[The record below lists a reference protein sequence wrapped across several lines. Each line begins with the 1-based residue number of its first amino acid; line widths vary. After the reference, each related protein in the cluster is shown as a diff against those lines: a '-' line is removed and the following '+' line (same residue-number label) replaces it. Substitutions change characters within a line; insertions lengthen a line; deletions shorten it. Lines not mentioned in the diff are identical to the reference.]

1 MANTPID
8 LQEFMDWYK
17 KSEVVLWEKKW
28 VFREPK
34 MRDIWKLSLMEMLE
48 MYCIEWDWSEF
59 KELIDTELPVA
70 KHKEL
75 IEKILND
82 LGLVWTPLE
91 TM

>member
-1 MANTPID
+1 MANAPIN
-8 LQEFMDWYK
+8 LEEFLEGYK

-34 MRDIWKLSLMEMLE
+34 MKDLWKLSLMQMLE
-48 MYCIEWDWSEF
+48 EYCIEWERSDF
-59 KELIDTELPVA
+59 KEIIDNDLPVA
-70 KHKEL
+70 QHKNL

-82 LGLVWTPLE
+82 LGLAWMPLE

>member
-1 MANTPID
+1 MANTPIN
-8 LQEFMDWYK
+8 LEEFLDGYK
-17 KSEVVLWEKKW
+17 KSEIIYGDKKW

-34 MRDIWKLSLMEMLE
+34 MKDIWKLSLMQMLE
-48 MYCIEWDWSEF
+48 EYCIEWEWSEL
-59 KELIDTELPVA
+59 KEIIDTELPVA

-82 LGLVWTPLE
+82 LGLVWMPLE